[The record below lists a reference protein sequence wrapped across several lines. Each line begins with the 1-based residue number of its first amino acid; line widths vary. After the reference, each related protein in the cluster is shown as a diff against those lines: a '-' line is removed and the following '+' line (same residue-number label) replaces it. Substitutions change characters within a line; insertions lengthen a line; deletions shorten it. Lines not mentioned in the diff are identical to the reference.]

1 MLQLNG
7 SDGKYKKQFG
17 KRRKKRDGCQKKINK
32 KQRGKA
38 TGDKDTQGSLPVRQE
53 RVTLKKVVEKKHFFQ
68 TIMTLYAN

>member
-17 KRRKKRDGCQKKINK
+17 KRKKRDGCQKEINK
-32 KQRGKA
+32 KQRDKA
-38 TGDKDTQGSLPVRQE
+38 TGDKDTQGSLPVHQE
-53 RVTLKKVVEKKHFFQ
+53 RMNFKEVVEKNFFQ